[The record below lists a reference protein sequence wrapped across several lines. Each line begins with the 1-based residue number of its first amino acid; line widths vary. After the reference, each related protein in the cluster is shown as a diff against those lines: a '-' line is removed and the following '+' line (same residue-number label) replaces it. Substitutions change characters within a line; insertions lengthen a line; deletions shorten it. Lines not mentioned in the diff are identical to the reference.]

1 MVAGSI
7 AAAAPPS
14 RRSERVTDSGPD
26 AGGPEAGGSDVTAGP
41 GPQVIFTPSGR
52 RGRVHRGATVLDAA
66 RHLGVDI
73 DSVCGARGICGRC
86 AVTPSFGAFPKHGI
100 TSEASHLSPAG
111 DLEAAYRAEH
121 GLADDRRL
129 SCTARLLGDAVID
142 VPPES
147 QVHRQVVRKDLD
159 ARPFELDPVVRLHTV
174 DVVPPDLATPTGDL
188 GRLFDALHTEWD
200 LDGLQADLGVV
211 RALQPALEAG
221 SYRVTV
227 AVHGGR
233 DVIAV
238 WPGFHDRAFGVA
250 IDIGSTTIAGH
261 LANLADGT
269 ILASAGVM
277 NPQIRFGEDLM
288 SRVSYV
294 MMHDGGERELTEA
307 VRKALDGLLATLAN
321 RAGIKRVEILE
332 LALVG
337 NPIMHHLLLGIDPT
351 PLGSAPFALAVDT
364 AVETTAAELGL
375 RTHPGA
381 RIYVLPCIAGHVGAD
396 TAGVIL
402 AEEPH
407 EATDLTL
414 VVDVGTNA
422 EIVLGNRDR
431 LLAASSPTGPAFE
444 GAQISAGQRA
454 APGAIERVRIDR
466 DTLEPRFRVIG
477 VEAWSDAPDFAGD
490 LAAAGTGVT
499 GICGSGIIE
508 VIAELYLA
516 GVITADGVIDGALAE
531 RTPRVVPD
539 GRTFSYVLHDPG
551 AADGPAGTG
560 DALGLRILVTQ
571 NDVRAIQLAKAA
583 LYAGVRLLMD
593 QLAVETVDEVRL
605 AGAFGSQIDPLHAM
619 VLGLVPD
626 CDLGRVRAA
635 GNAAGTGALIALL
648 SGAARREIEAVVR
661 RVEKIETAVEPR
673 FQEHFIEAMAI
684 PHRTAPSPN
693 LERVVT
699 LPARPATAD
708 RGADPRAE
716 RRRRRAALAAPAGT
730 GEDR

>member
-1 MVAGSI
+1 MSDG
-7 AAAAPPS
+7 AA
-14 RRSERVTDSGPD
+14 
-26 AGGPEAGGSDVTAGP
+26 TAD
-41 GPQVIFTPSGR
+41 PQVIFTPSGR
-52 RGRVHRGATVLDAA
+52 RGRVPAGTTVLDAA
-66 RHLGVDI
+66 RGLGVDI
-73 DSVCGARGICGRC
+73 DSVCGGRGICGRC
-86 AVTPSFGAFPKHGI
+86 AVTPAFGEFAKHGI
-100 TSEASHLSPAG
+100 TSAPSHLTDPG
-111 DLEAAYRAEH
+111 EIEAAYRAEH
-121 GLADDRRL
+121 GLARDRRL
-129 SCTARLLGDAVID
+129 SCTARLLGDAVVD

-159 ARPFELDPVVRLHTV
+159 ARPFVLDPVVRLHTV
-174 DVVPPDLATPTGDL
+174 DVIPPDLATPTGDL
-188 GRLFDALHTEWD
+188 GRLFDALGAEWGLHDLRAD
-200 LDGLQADLGVV
+200 LDVI
-211 RALQPALEAG
+211 RALQPALVKG
-221 SYRVTV
+221 DYRVTV

-233 DVIAV
+233 DLIAV
-238 WPGFHDRAFGVA
+238 WPGFNDRAFGVA
-250 IDIGSTTIAGH
+250 IDVGSTTIAGH
-261 LANLADGT
+261 LANLTDGT

-294 MMHDGGERELTEA
+294 MMHDGGEVELTTA
-307 VRKALDGLLATLAN
+307 VRKALDGLLASLAN
-321 RAGIKRVEILE
+321 KAGIKRTEILE

-337 NPIMHHLLLGIDPT
+337 NPIMHHLFLGIDPT

-364 AVETTAAELGL
+364 AVELPASELGL

-381 RIYVLPCIAGHVGAD
+381 RVYVLPCIAGHVGAD

-407 EATDLTL
+407 KATDLTL

-466 DTLEPRFRVIG
+466 DTLEPRFRIIG
-477 VEAWSDAPDFAGD
+477 VDAWSDAPEFPAL

-508 VIAELYLA
+508 VVAELFLA
-516 GVITADGVIDGALAE
+516 SVITADGVIDGALAG
-531 RTPRVVPD
+531 RSPRIEAD
-539 GRTFSYVLHDPG
+539 ARTFSYLLY
-551 AADGPAGTG
+551 DGGPEAS
-560 DALGLRILVTQ
+560 AQRILVTQ
-571 NDVRAIQLAKAA
+571 NDVRAIQLAKSA

-593 QLAVETVDEVRL
+593 HLGVETVDEIRL

-626 CDLGRVRAA
+626 CDLARVRAA

-673 FQEHFIEAMAI
+673 FQEHFVEAMAI
-684 PHRTAPSPN
+684 PHRTAASPN
-693 LERVVT
+693 LERAVT

-716 RRRRRAALAAPAGT
+716 RRRRRADAATAAAAAPTRTGM

>member
-1 MVAGSI
+1 
-7 AAAAPPS
+7 
-14 RRSERVTDSGPD
+14 
-26 AGGPEAGGSDVTAGP
+26 
-41 GPQVIFTPSGR
+41 
-52 RGRVHRGATVLDAA
+52 
-66 RHLGVDI
+66 
-73 DSVCGARGICGRC
+73 VCGSRGICGRC
-86 AVTPSFGAFPKHGI
+86 AVTPAFGSFPKHGI
-100 TSEASHLSPAG
+100 TADPSHLSEAG
-111 DLEAAYRAEH
+111 EVEAAYRAEH
-121 GLADDRRL
+121 GLAADRRL
-129 SCTARLLGDAVID
+129 SCTARLLGDCVVD

-174 DVVPPDLATPTGDL
+174 DVTPPDLATPTGDL
-188 GRLFDALHTEWD
+188 GRLFDALQAEWGLTD
-200 LDGLQADLGVV
+200 LDADLEVI
-211 RALQPALEAG
+211 RALQPALERG
-221 SYRVTV
+221 EYRVTV

-233 DVIAV
+233 DLIAV

-250 IDIGSTTIAGH
+250 IDVGSTTIAGH
-261 LANLADGT
+261 LVDLTDGS

-294 MMHDGGERELTEA
+294 MMHDDGAAALTDV

-321 RAGIKRVEILE
+321 RVGIKRVEILE

-337 NPIMHHLLLGIDPT
+337 NPIMHHLVLGIDPT

-364 AVETTAAELGL
+364 AVELRAAELGL
-375 RTHPGA
+375 ITHPGA
-381 RIYVLPCIAGHVGAD
+381 RVYLLPCIAGHVGAD

-466 DTLEPRFRVIG
+466 DTLEPRIRVIG
-477 VEAWSDAPDFAGD
+477 VDAWSDDPTFDSLVAD
-490 LAAAGTGVT
+490 AGTGVT

-508 VIAELYLA
+508 VVAELYLA
-516 GVITADGVIDGALAE
+516 GVVTADGVIDGGLAA
-531 RTPRVVPD
+531 RTPRIVPD
-539 GRTFSYVLHDPG
+539 GRTFSYVLHEAG
-551 AADGPAGTG
+551 AEGSP
-560 DALGLRILVTQ
+560 RIVVTQ

-593 QLAVETVDEVRL
+593 QLGTDTVDEVRL

-626 CDLGRVRAA
+626 CDLSRVRAA

-673 FQEHFIEAMAI
+673 FQEHFVEAMAI

-699 LPARPATAD
+699 LPPRRTAAAGAGAAVGRP
-708 RGADPRAE
+708 E
-716 RRRRRAALAAPAGT
+716 RRRRRPVVTAS